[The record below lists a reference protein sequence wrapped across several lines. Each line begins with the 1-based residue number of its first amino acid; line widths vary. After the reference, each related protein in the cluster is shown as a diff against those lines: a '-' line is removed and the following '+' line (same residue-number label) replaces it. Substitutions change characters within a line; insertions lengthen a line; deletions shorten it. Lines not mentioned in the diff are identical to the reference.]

1 MRTFIIT
8 ILFCLI
14 SGQVLCFKVTGCIGG
29 SVIFKCM
36 YKKKYQFDSQRKGKY
51 FYRNDTST
59 EVGSTDVQ
67 DEWVHKGRLS
77 LYDDKNGGFFKV
89 FLRNLSKEDHGKYT
103 CGQHQSWSHNVELK
117 LSNYSC
123 CATSVFLTGYLGQTV
138 TFNCEYPHIFKKHA
152 KVFYSLERDPVHV
165 LNTSHSS
172 NKLEKFS
179 LYDSHVDYFNV
190 TIRNLTPNDGGIYLC
205 GVERDKSDNQLS
217 QTSKTHISFIKEIHL
232 NLSDQ
237 ITSVMVQACSSE
249 SVLIKCKFPP
259 QNKGNRKFIQ
269 KVAVDSQK
277 TFTNSQNS
285 WDQYGN
291 VFLYDDTSEG
301 FLMVFM
307 KELTAANDETY
318 RCGVEIPYNGDLFT
332 EVKLRVNQ
340 VNNSSASRL
349 TTAYIGESVHLT
361 CNYSEKLNKTVKHI
375 CKEKECKDIC
385 SSENKRCWFS
395 ERSAGVFT
403 VSISN
408 VTLRDAGVYWC
419 GTETSEE
426 YFTFISLTSKL
437 ELTVSMPPVIG
448 HEGNSADIRCPYNP
462 DHKKEVKSLCK
473 GKCSIQD
480 IHTIIRSD
488 EDHVNKPNILPN
500 NDAINNLFTV
510 TITNLTAEDAGIYW
524 CAVKNSLNY
533 ISTELMIVMRDVVT
547 HSQTSGGSASIN
559 CENMR
564 NSSRHERF
572 FCKGRQPSNCVRD
585 GVQVS
590 SERSSNGRLSLNDK
604 RSVGVFTVSITNLR
618 VEDSGTYWCGE
629 ESSGSFILTQVQL
642 SVKREMNLSDTKT
655 ETVLEREQ
663 SGFFVIIAVS
673 VGLILLA
680 VGLVL
685 LFKLRCNR
693 NGNGGYT
700 SNHDVF
706 HRYSFINKQRR

>member
-340 VNNSSASRL
+340 V
-349 TTAYIGESVHLT
+349 
-361 CNYSEKLNKTVKHI
+361 
-375 CKEKECKDIC
+375 
-385 SSENKRCWFS
+385 
-395 ERSAGVFT
+395 
-403 VSISN
+403 
-408 VTLRDAGVYWC
+408 
-419 GTETSEE
+419 
-426 YFTFISLTSKL
+426 
-437 ELTVSMPPVIG
+437 PPVIG

-693 NGNGGYT
+693 NGIHSSINRGDKRNNDMAPNAVDEYEEIKDGRHDST
-700 SNHDVF
+700 STPFFSTVQFPSNSSDVLLYAAVSF
-706 HRYSFINKQRR
+706 HKHEDSLTDDTVTFSKDINSDYATVSRRTTQN